1 MAYIH
6 GYCAPPF
13 EEIRAILQDACN
25 FGDEIG
31 VSFALNVDGN
41 MLVDLYGGYEDR
53 HQTRPWNWNT
63 TVPIWSCSKAVTSLA
78 MLKLVDSG
86 ILNPRARVS
95 TYWPEFAAN
104 GKGGIELR
112 HILSH
117 TSGMS
122 GIRALITPQQA
133 ADENLMAALLADQ
146 APLWPP
152 TTASGYHTGTWRHLL
167 GQVVARTT
175 GMTLTGLVQTE
186 ILNALE
192 VDYFHNSEFQGS
204 KAEIVCHDN
213 PIRLP
218 VGRYPLGPVAER
230 TLRNPIR
237 DPGAPMTASAYSN
250 ARSLATIL
258 STISRGG
265 LDANGR
271 QFLRPETVD
280 MIFQEHSRGED
291 LVLQKP
297 LRWGLGYALA
307 GDGGLPDDEWLP
319 RGNRMCYWG
328 GWGGSLVVMDCD
340 RRVTLAFTM
349 NKMDSSLPMANQTA
363 RQCVRAAYDVL
374 GGA

>member
-6 GYCAPPF
+6 GDCAPQF
-13 EEIRAILQDACN
+13 NKIRSILQNACN

-31 VSFALNVDGN
+31 VSFALDVDGK

-53 HQTRPWNWNT
+53 QKTRSWNRNT
-63 TVPIWSCSKAVTSLA
+63 TVPIWSCSKSVTSLA
-78 MLKLVDSG
+78 MLKLVDIG
-86 ILNPRARVS
+86 ILDPSARVS

-104 GKGGIELR
+104 GKEGIKLR
-112 HILSH
+112 HIMSH

-122 GIRALITPQQA
+122 GIRQPITAQQA
-133 ADENLMAALLADQ
+133 ADGNLVATLLAGQ

-167 GQVVARTT
+167 GQVVSRTT
-175 GMTLTGLVQTE
+175 GMTLAGLVQTQ
-186 ILNALE
+186 ILDALR
-192 VDYFHNSEFQGS
+192 VDYFHNSEFWGNR
-204 KAEIVCHDN
+204 ADIVCDDY
-213 PIRLP
+213 PTKLP
-218 VGRYPLGPVAER
+218 VGRYPLGPVAEM

-237 DPGAPMTASAYSN
+237 NADAPMTASAYSN

-265 LDANGR
+265 LDANGT

-297 LRWGLGYALA
+297 LRWGLGYALT
-307 GDGGLPDDEWLP
+307 GGGGFPDDEWLP
-319 RGNRMCYWG
+319 TGNRVCYWG

-349 NKMDSSLPMANQTA
+349 NKMDTSLPMANQTA
-363 RQCVRAAYDVL
+363 RRCVRAAYEVL
-374 GGA
+374 SA